1 MKFFK
6 VKKYLKPISKTVITL
21 IQMKTWKIA
30 IFFKAPDFIYWPCTY
45 NQCQGAR

>member
-6 VKKYLKPISKTVITL
+6 VEKYLKPISKTVITL
-21 IQMKTWKIA
+21 IQMKIWKIA
-30 IFFKAPDFIYWPCTY
+30 VFLKVSDFIYWPCTY